1 MEKISNIDLS
11 NQIFGLHIS
20 AELDAMRNAFC
31 PSSGYYHCSGKCPI
45 YQMFY
50 AKGLSCNQALD
61 RYPETCI
68 ALMNDDLE
76 IKKGA

>member
-1 MEKISNIDLS
+1 MEKKSNIDIS
-11 NQIFGLHIS
+11 NQIFGLHVS

-45 YQMFY
+45 YQKLY
-50 AKGLSCNQALD
+50 VKGLSCNQALD

-68 ALMNDDLE
+68 TLMNDTSKKE
-76 IKKGA
+76 KGA